1 MKVVLPIAAPLA
13 ILIAAGVFGG
23 AKPNDGA
30 PVDQAAAAR
39 AASVTAR
46 DAGYPV
52 TFDPFTGWGAAAL
65 QHGAPDPGPE
75 GPAVAQRALPLVEVD
90 PFDRY
95 GVGAPFEPLVRAVT
109 GSWGRSLVNLRRSA
123 RSVRP
128 RTRCRRSAPTPVAP
142 ATAAGGSRLR
152 WMPSRRMTEV
162 LIGAAALAA
171 VAPLVWA
178 LARLALRPFPGCAR
192 RPGRKRCRRPSV
204 AAGAGAHVRARSPC
218 TSPAW

>member
-39 AASVTAR
+39 AARVTAR

-52 TFDPFTGWGAAAL
+52 TFDPFTGWGAADL

-109 GSWGRSLVNLRRSA
+109 GSWGRSLGTFAEVRA
-123 RSVRP
+123 RY
-128 RTRCRRSAPTPVAP
+128 AP
-142 ATAAGGSRLR
+142 AD
-152 WMPSRRMTEV
+152 
-162 LIGAAALAA
+162 AL
-171 VAPLVWA
+171 P
-178 LARLALRPFPGCAR
+178 
-192 RPGRKRCRRPSV
+192 
-204 AAGAGAHVRARSPC
+204 AAGAAPVASD
-218 TSPAW
+218 AWWITAPLDAK